1 MSAVRFDDMDDLD
14 SAQMRAPK
22 PNAEPETVPCVK
34 CGGSGVWVG
43 GFVNRTERP
52 CFNCHGTGQ
61 VKRDHEKR
69 RAAWRKGQQTR
80 QANLAEKVKAWGLE
94 HQPELA
100 WMIANP
106 GFEFA
111 RSLYDQ
117 LLERGSLTE
126 GQVAGIHKCMA
137 REAQRLEARTKAAAE
152 RTVQVAV
159 EGVNALKASLERAGQ
174 TLLRPKLVTEAGI
187 FTLAKPSSSNAG
199 CVYVKNAAKV
209 YLGKITPAGTFAP
222 SQECTEDEKA
232 AVAATMQDPLKAATL
247 YGQKYGRCSCCGLTL
262 TDPESVR
269 LGIGPIC
276 RDKYFGG

>member
-1 MSAVRFDDMDDLD
+1 MSVDFSDLDDLD
-14 SAQMRAPK
+14 SVPMRAPSTK
-22 PNAEPETVPCVK
+22 SEPETVPCLK

-52 CFNCHGTGQ
+52 CFNCHGTGK

-69 RAAWRKGQQTR
+69 RAAWRKGEQTR
-80 QANLAEKVKAWGLE
+80 KTNLAEKVKDWSLA

-117 LLERGSLTE
+117 LLERGSLSE
-126 GQVAGIHKCMA
+126 GQVAGIRKCMA
-137 REAQRLEARTKAAAE
+137 SGAQRLEERTKARAE
-152 RTVQVAV
+152 RAVQVAV

-187 FTLAKPSSSNAG
+187 FTLAKSASSNAG

-222 SQECTEDEKA
+222 SQECTDAEKA

-247 YGQKYGRCSCCGLTL
+247 YGQKYGVCSCCARTL
-262 TDPESVR
+262 TDPESIAA
-269 LGIGPIC
+269 GIGPIC
-276 RDKYFGG
+276 RDKFFGG